1 MAGSD
6 MQLKRSVSLHA
17 GLLVLS
23 MIAGC
28 NGSSG
33 GSSQEEQP
41 EPTPYIVLGPGQF
54 KDSIHSAIIG
64 VTYPIYISVPKNY
77 TTTLGNFPVI
87 YSLDAEWR
95 FKNIAEALD
104 ENDKDVIQ
112 VAIGNLVDE
121 GRRSIDFLLPGA
133 EDYFAFITMELI
145 PYIEAVYRIDS
156 ADRTLVGHSYGGVFA
171 SIAMLLEDP
180 GNRYF
185 RAFVAQDAAF
195 LNTQKTRVTALEQ
208 NVFNSGTALPVTLI
222 LSGATGLNGWNATV
236 KWYYNLINPRGYAGL
251 TMTRATYNQ
260 SHDGMIAPSFRD
272 AIPVLYP

>member
-6 MQLKRSVSLHA
+6 MQLKQSLILYA
-17 GLLVLS
+17 GLLALS
-23 MIAGC
+23 LVAGC
-28 NGSSG
+28 GPGSRNATPP
-33 GSSQEEQP
+33 QEEP
-41 EPTPYIVLGPGQF
+41 EPNISLEPGQF

-64 VTYPIYISVPKNY
+64 VTYPIYISVPENY
-77 TTTLGNFPVI
+77 DTTPGNFPVI

-95 FKNIAEALD
+95 FQTIDGLLD
-104 ENDKDVIQ
+104 DANKAVIQ
-112 VAIGNLVDE
+112 VSIGNLNND
-121 GRRSIDFLLPGA
+121 GRRYIDFLLPGA
-133 EDYFAFITMELI
+133 EDYFAFITTELI
-145 PYIEAVYRIDS
+145 PYIEAVYRIDP

-195 LNTQKTRVTALEQ
+195 PNSQKTRVAALEED
-208 NVFNSGTALPVTLI
+208 VFNSGSALPVTLI

-236 KWYYNLINPRGYAGL
+236 KWYYNLINPRGYTGL
-251 TMTRATYNQ
+251 AMTRATYNQ